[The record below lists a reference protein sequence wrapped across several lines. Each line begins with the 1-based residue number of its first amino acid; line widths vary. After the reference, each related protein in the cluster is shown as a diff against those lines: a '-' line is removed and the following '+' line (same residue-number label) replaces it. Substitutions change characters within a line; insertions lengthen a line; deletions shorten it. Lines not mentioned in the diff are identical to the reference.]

1 VRKLPELR
9 DDCTSRNR
17 SIDVRDGNGVPW
29 LEATLKFLASE
40 STSDVPGAQTI
51 MARLTDVLF
60 IQILRAYIAQ
70 NAEEQPELAEPVS
83 MSRTGFAVRFTQVA
97 GVAPLDYVRKW
108 RMQKAGDLLRQGENN
123 LDEIAG
129 RGRL

>member
-1 VRKLPELR
+1 MRKLR

-29 LEATLKFLASE
+29 LEATFKFLASE

-70 NAEEQPELAEPVS
+70 NAEDSQSWLNRSACRGPDSRCVSRKWPVS
-83 MSRTGFAVRFTQVA
+83 RRSIM
-97 GVAPLDYVRKW
+97 
-108 RMQKAGDLLRQGENN
+108 
-123 LDEIAG
+123 
-129 RGRL
+129 